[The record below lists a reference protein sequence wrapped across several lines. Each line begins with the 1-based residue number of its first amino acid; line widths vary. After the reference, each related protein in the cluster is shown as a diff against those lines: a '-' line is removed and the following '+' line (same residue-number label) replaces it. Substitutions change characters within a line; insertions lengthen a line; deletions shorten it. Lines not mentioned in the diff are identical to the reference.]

1 MVVSVVAIGNSK
13 GVRIPKSILDQLQ
26 ISDKVDME
34 IENQQIVLKPIK
46 EQPRAGWAQAF
57 QEMHEAQE
65 DSLLLAEIPEE
76 KDFEWEWK

>member
-13 GVRIPKSILDQLQ
+13 GVRIPKSVLDQLQ

-46 EQPRAGWAQAF
+46 NQPRTGWAQAF